1 MEAELIGRSVN
12 APKFLGT
19 LGRLG
24 WFVSHT
30 AMLAEKHVEDPES
43 KRIVVAVVLLGSYLW
58 NIQTIR
64 FEEVVYE
71 TNRTRRRK
79 LENPPRQVYEQI
91 MRELRQ
97 AFEKSKELPPA
108 IRQRLHK
115 VQRAVEEVPEE
126 LA

>member
-1 MEAELIGRSVN
+1 MERELLGRSVN

-24 WFVSHT
+24 WFVSYT
-30 AMLAEKHVEDPES
+30 ALLAEKHVEDPES
-43 KRIVVAVVLLGSYLW
+43 KRIIVAVVLLGNYLW

-71 TNRTRRRK
+71 ANRTRRRK
-79 LENPPRQVYEQI
+79 LEKPPQSVYDQI
-91 MRELRQ
+91 TQELWQ
-97 AFEKSKELPPA
+97 AYEKAKKLPPS
-108 IRQRLHK
+108 IQQRLME
-115 VQRAVEEVPEE
+115 VQQKGEEAPEE

>member
-1 MEAELIGRSVN
+1 MGTDLIGRSVN

-19 LGRLG
+19 LGRQG

-30 AMLAEKHVEDPES
+30 ALLAEKHVEDPES
-43 KRIVVAVVLLGSYLW
+43 KRIVVAVVLLGNYLW

-71 TNRTRRRK
+71 TRRTRRRK
-79 LENPPRQVYEQI
+79 LENPPQQVYEQVMQEI
-91 MRELRQ
+91 RKAYER
-97 AFEKSKELPPA
+97 AKDLPPF
-108 IRQRLHK
+108 IKRRLAE
-115 VQRAVEEVPEE
+115 VQQAVEGVSEE